1 MIIDGFVDYGR
12 RGTDD
17 DKLIDIDTSRPP
29 QLDNDA
35 ADAVSFA
42 LFGKTVFR
50 DIFQQEAGIPTVALS
65 LFCEDVTV
73 FLVRRPPCTRQKEN
87 GVCRHEEL
95 FSATTCGNGEI
106 PDLSPEEHYDLL
118 NKHFK
123 MTYEDFVAYLNMKR

>member
-1 MIIDGFVDYGR
+1 MIIEGFVDYGH
-12 RGTDD
+12 RGVDD
-17 DKLIDIDTSRPP
+17 DKLIDIDTSMPP

-50 DIFQQEAGIPTVALS
+50 DISQQKTGVPTVALK
-65 LFCEDVTV
+65 LLCDDAAV
-73 FLVRRPPCTRQKEN
+73 FLIRRPPCALQTEN

-95 FSATTCGNGEI
+95 FSATTCRNGEI
-106 PDLSPEEHYDLL
+106 PDLSPEEYYDLL
-118 NKHFK
+118 DKHFK